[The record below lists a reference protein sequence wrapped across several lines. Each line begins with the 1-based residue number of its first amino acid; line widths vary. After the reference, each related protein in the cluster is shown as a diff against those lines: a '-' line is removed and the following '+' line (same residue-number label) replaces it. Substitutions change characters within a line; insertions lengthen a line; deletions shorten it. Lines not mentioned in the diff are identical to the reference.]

1 MRAAAATAF
10 GEPLSILEL
19 PTPEIGPKDILVRIE
34 ACGVCATDL
43 KVLEGALGADPERLP
58 LIVGHEP
65 VGVVE
70 AVGAEVQDIATGT
83 RVAAHPLFNC
93 GECDQCLA
101 GEEEACPTG
110 IPNMAGIGLPAGAY
124 AEYMRM
130 PADHAIPLPDGL
142 SAVEAAPLLC
152 AGLTVYA
159 GLKNAGLKPGQRV
172 AVLGIGGLGH
182 MAIPIAKAMGA
193 EVVAVTT
200 SPDKAATARELGAV
214 EVTGGAEAG
223 EALLAL
229 GGVDIVLNTVDA
241 AEPIMQ
247 VLPAMRPQST
257 LLLVTTSVGDL
268 LPIPTPL
275 MMGLQMRIV
284 SSFYGSRQDL
294 RELIDLA
301 MEHNIRPITETFPL
315 DKVNEAHDRL
325 RANTLRY
332 RAVLVP

>member
-1 MRAAAATAF
+1 
-10 GEPLSILEL
+10 
-19 PTPEIGPKDILVRIE
+19 
-34 ACGVCATDL
+34 
-43 KVLEGALGADPERLP
+43 
-58 LIVGHEP
+58 
-65 VGVVE
+65 
-70 AVGAEVQDIATGT
+70 
-83 RVAAHPLFNC
+83 
-93 GECDQCLA
+93 
-101 GEEEACPTG
+101 
-110 IPNMAGIGLPAGAY
+110 
-124 AEYMRM
+124 
-130 PADHAIPLPDGL
+130 
-142 SAVEAAPLLC
+142 
-152 AGLTVYA
+152 
-159 GLKNAGLKPGQRV
+159 
-172 AVLGIGGLGH
+172 
-182 MAIPIAKAMGA
+182 MGA

-223 EALLAL
+223 DALLAL

-301 MEHNIRPITETFPL
+301 MEHDIRPITETFPL